1 MTPDP
6 SDSTDRGK
14 AELAVGASAALA
26 GAASVLAWAACCV
39 LPLALSVA
47 GVSFAG
53 AAMLAG
59 LRHTLTPVALLIV
72 AVGWLLHLWRL
83 RRCRADASCA
93 RPSRLTFWLLVAATV
108 LVAMA
113 VVWEPLIEP
122 FLMPRLG
129 TLG

>member
-1 MTPDP
+1 MTSDP
-6 SDSTDRGK
+6 SDRGK
-14 AELAVGASAALA
+14 ADLAVSASAVFA

-47 GVSFAG
+47 GLSFAG

-72 AVGWLLHLWRL
+72 AGGWLLHLWRL

-108 LVAMA
+108 LVATSF
-113 VVWEPLIEP
+113 VWEPLIEP
-122 FLMPRLG
+122 FLMPRLAA
-129 TLG
+129 LG

>member
-1 MTPDP
+1 MTSDP
-6 SDSTDRGK
+6 SGRGK
-14 AELAVGASAALA
+14 ADLAVGASAVFA

-39 LPLALSVA
+39 LPQALSVA

-83 RRCRADASCA
+83 RRCRADATCA
-93 RPSRLTFWLLVAATV
+93 RPSRLTFGLLVAATV
-108 LVAMA
+108 LVATSFA
-113 VVWEPLIEP
+113 WEPVIEP
-122 FLMPRLG
+122 FLIPRLAA
-129 TLG
+129 LG